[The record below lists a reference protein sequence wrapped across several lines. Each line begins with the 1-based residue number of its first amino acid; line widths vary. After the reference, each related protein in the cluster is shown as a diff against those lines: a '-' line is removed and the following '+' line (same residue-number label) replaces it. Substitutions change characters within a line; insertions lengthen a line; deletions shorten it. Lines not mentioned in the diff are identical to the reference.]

1 MNLFVLTLVGRS
13 RRQKWDKVVKV
24 VQALVHQVRR
34 RDALQAHEEVV
45 DAAGELTVPGLDEFL
60 HFLTLEVFTRS
71 CLLYTSDAADD

>member
-1 MNLFVLTLVGRS
+1 M
-13 RRQKWDKVVKV
+13 KV

-71 CLLYTSDAADD
+71 ADAL